1 MTNEKRYATIC
12 ELIREHDRAFPDG
25 RDMAK
30 RICENPEE
38 WAKCGGDGFYVT
50 AAKLLLDAAEAM
62 DKEKTGAGRISALKR
77 LYKDAKRMRKSE
89 WVGYMP
95 SGERFVLLSS
105 CRFVRMVDRINSIPM
120 AEPQGSDPFEPEKVV
135 PKDYADREIV
145 QLPTV
150 AEIKKYM
157 AENGLT
163 AATAEDRPMEALPDW
178 RCNPQFLLDMQTII
192 PGGVAYKPSSPVD
205 LLYYKTETEDAVLL
219 PVRPPK
225 I

>member
-1 MTNEKRYATIC
+1 MTNKQRYATIC
-12 ELIREHDRAFPDG
+12 ELIREHDRAFPDE
-25 RDMAK
+25 RDMVK

-38 WAKCGGDGFYVT
+38 WTKCGGDGFYVT
-50 AAKLLLDAAEAM
+50 AAKLLLDAADEM

-89 WVGYMP
+89 WAGFMP
-95 SGERFVLLSS
+95 NGERFVLLSS
-105 CRFVRMVDRINSIPM
+105 CRFVRIVDRINSIPM
-120 AEPQGSDPFEPEKVV
+120 AELQGADPFDPEKVV

-150 AEIKKYM
+150 AEIKRYM
-157 AENGLT
+157 AANGNK
-163 AATAEDRPMEALPDW
+163 DRMEALPGW
-178 RCNPQFLLDMQTII
+178 WCNPQFLLDMQTII